1 MLIKIILHLKLKM
14 RSYVRFIN
22 KSKELPQYTKI
33 VKKNTFRWTKTI
45 LLYYW
50 VFALSAT
57 FGLRKFDIILKVCL
71 RIRRQKGITSITI
84 PLAKI
89 VKNYS
94 ISIFELVCKL
104 LLYLISIIASLF

>member
-1 MLIKIILHLKLKM
+1 M
-14 RSYVRFIN
+14 RSYVKFMN
-22 KSKELPQYTKI
+22 KAKKLPESTKI

-57 FGLRKFDIILKVCL
+57 IGLRKFGIILKVCL
-71 RIRRQKGITSITI
+71 RIRRQKGILSITI

-94 ISIFELVCKL
+94 ISIFVLVCKL